1 MHAQLAA
8 RLAKPAPPQ
17 PSALRD
23 VRGMTLAQIIAEQGA
38 RWRSFDPEDDVLD
51 YVCASLRW
59 SR

>member
-1 MHAQLAA
+1 MNALLRA

-23 VRGMTLAQIIAEQGA
+23 VRGMTLAEIIADQGV

-51 YVCASLRW
+51 YVCAAQRW
-59 SR
+59 GE

>member
-1 MHAQLAA
+1 MNALLRA

-17 PSALRD
+17 PSALHD
-23 VRGMTLAQIIAEQGA
+23 ARGMTLAEIIADQGV